1 MESTL
6 LNVMVLRF
14 VLKVIPF
21 AEKCPRKPE
30 TCIKRRIT
38 GTVILVRSTI
48 PTKKESNNKKSGTIS
63 PEFVGY

>member
-6 LNVMVLRF
+6 LNIMVLRF

-38 GTVILVRSTI
+38 GTLILVRSTI
-48 PTKKESNNKKSGTIS
+48 PTKKESKQQKKRDYLS
-63 PEFVGY
+63 